1 MKIQRII
8 QQSDGLTVKVVSE
21 FFRSINQVDFSIGNY
36 ALVRAPGEKDWTLF
50 DGKTLN
56 MPPTR
61 FHPIFKV
68 DVAVLVLKQE
78 LRKLYLKINQE
89 LVDYCEQNQPLTE
102 SEPFRLRD

>member
-1 MKIQRII
+1 MKIQRIV
-8 QQSDGLTVKVVSE
+8 QQNDGLTVKVVSE

-36 ALVRAPGEKDWTLF
+36 ALVKSPGERDWSLF
-50 DGKTLN
+50 NGKTLN

-68 DVAVLVLKQE
+68 DVAVLMLSQE
-78 LRKLYLKINQE
+78 LKKLYLKLNKE
-89 LVDYCEQNQPLTE
+89 LVEHCEQGLPLKE